1 MKTAGKHRSVIPKSP
16 RQDARLTVTGPPPIP
31 SLYCMASPTHIGGP
45 QKPLIHNAGKLVAMA
60 ASTGAALVS
69 IISFL
74 YSYGVIG
81 KSESHQTIGNL
92 GAAWVGLR
100 PAADTAYAIGDTI
113 HLAATITD
121 KSGAILVGAQ
131 PTWVS
136 ENPHVATVLNDGSV
150 IAAGP
155 GTTTISVA
163 VANLI
168 ARSRIF
174 VRQIVTSVDVVGV
187 ANDTTPVVAEG
198 ERKPLRAI
206 PRGARGHVVIG
217 LGARWRLDDTS
228 VATIDSLGGV
238 TGNTAGRTIAT
249 ATVDGVSGKSP
260 LLVVATAAEIATVAG
275 GAQRALAGKLV
286 PQAVVVRGASRRA
299 RPVEGVLVK
308 FGGADGQGGPEPAS
322 AITDADGRA
331 RTVWTLGDLP
341 GRQTLLATVERIDSA
356 LAIVAEAE
364 PVAANTK
371 LTALTEHPSGAA
383 GHEIADTIS
392 IRVSDST
399 GRALAD
405 VPVTWVALDGGRA
418 QSIDARSD
426 SVGEARALWTLGP
439 KAGTQRLR
447 AQVGSGHGK
456 SAVPPVTVRA
466 TALAGAAVGL
476 VVVSGDAQRGA
487 AGEPLPKALVLR
499 VVDSAG
505 NGVADAELQLSPSE
519 GTVPDTSIHTDS
531 LGIARVRWTLG
542 HAAGDH
548 ALAVHLDG
556 MKKLLKL
563 TAVARPATAANLSFD
578 DAPGETKSAR
588 AKGKHLVALVTDAFG
603 NPVPDARLSFSTR
616 SGSVRPT
623 RAVSDGNGRVKVSWT
638 LGTKPG
644 DQSLTGS
651 VQGTDVRGSFVVPGT
666 GVSTHTP
673 AKTASAKVTPSKTV
687 KKRS

>member
-1 MKTAGKHRSVIPKSP
+1 
-16 RQDARLTVTGPPPIP
+16 
-31 SLYCMASPTHIGGP
+31 MASPTRVSGA

-81 KSESHQTIGNL
+81 KSDSHQTIGNL

-136 ENPHVATVLNDGSV
+136 ENPRVARVLADGSV
-150 IAAGP
+150 IAEGQ

-163 VANLI
+163 VASLI

-174 VRQIVTSVDVVGV
+174 VRQTVTSVDVVGV

-206 PRGARGHVVIG
+206 PRDARGHPVIG
-217 LGARWRLDDTS
+217 LIPQWRLDDTS
-228 VATIDSLGGV
+228 VATIDTLGGV
-238 TGNTAGRTIAT
+238 TGKIAGRTIAT
-249 ATVDGVSGKSP
+249 ATVQDVSGRSP
-260 LLVVATAAEIATVAG
+260 LTVVATAADIATVAG
-275 GAQRALAGKLV
+275 GTQRALAGSLL
-286 PQAVVVRGASRRA
+286 PQAVVVRVTSRRA

-308 FGGADGQGGPEPAS
+308 FRLADGQGNLDPQS

-356 LAIVAEAE
+356 LAVVAEAD
-364 PVAANTK
+364 PVAANTR
-371 LTALTEHPSGAA
+371 LTALTENAGGEA
-383 GHEIADTIS
+383 GHVIGDTIA

-405 VPVTWVALDGGRA
+405 VTVTWVALDNGRA
-418 QSIDARSD
+418 QALDARSD
-426 SVGEARALWTLGP
+426 SVGEARAIWTLGP
-439 KAGTQRLR
+439 KAGVQRLR
-447 AQVGSGHGK
+447 AQVGTGHGK
-456 SAVPPVTVRA
+456 SAVPPVTVHA
-466 TALAGAAVGL
+466 TAGAGPAVGL
-476 VVVSGDAQRGA
+476 VVVSGDGQRGA
-487 AGEPLPKALVLR
+487 AGEPLTKALVLR

-519 GTVPDTSIHTDS
+519 GEVPDTSIHTDS

-548 ALAVHLDG
+548 SLAVHLDG

-563 TAVARPATAANLSFD
+563 TAVARPAAAANLSFD
-578 DAPGETKSAR
+578 DSPGESRSTH

-603 NPVPDARLSFSTR
+603 NPVPEARLSFSTH
-616 SGSVRPT
+616 SGSVSPS
-623 RAVSDGNGRVKVSWT
+623 RAVSDAKGRVTISWT

-651 VQGTDVRGSFVVPGT
+651 VQGTDVRGSFVVPA
-666 GVSTHTP
+666 VAAPPHTP
-673 AKTASAKVTPSKTV
+673 PAKATSAKSTSSKTA

>member
-1 MKTAGKHRSVIPKSP
+1 
-16 RQDARLTVTGPPPIP
+16 
-31 SLYCMASPTHIGGP
+31 MASPTRVSGA

-136 ENPHVATVLNDGSV
+136 ENLKVARVLAEGSV
-150 IAAGP
+150 IAEGP

-174 VRQIVTSVDVVGV
+174 VRQTVTSVDVVGV

-206 PRGARGHVVIG
+206 PRDARGHPVIG
-217 LGARWRLDDTS
+217 LIPQWRLDDTS
-228 VATIDSLGGV
+228 VATIDTLGGV
-238 TGNTAGRTIAT
+238 TGKIAGRTIAT
-249 ATVDGVSGKSP
+249 ATVQDVSGRSP
-260 LLVVATAAEIATVAG
+260 LTVVATAAEIATVAG
-275 GAQRALAGKLV
+275 GTQRALAGSLL
-286 PQAVVVRGASRRA
+286 PQAVVVRVTSRRA

-308 FGGADGQGGPEPAS
+308 FRVADGQGNLDPQS

-356 LAIVAEAE
+356 LAVVAEAD
-364 PVAANTK
+364 PVAANTR
-371 LTALTEHPSGAA
+371 LTALTENASGEA
-383 GHEIADTIS
+383 GRVIGDTIA

-405 VPVTWVALDGGRA
+405 VPVTWVALDNGRA
-418 QSIDARSD
+418 QALEARSD
-426 SVGEARALWTLGP
+426 SVGEARAIWTLGP
-439 KAGTQRLR
+439 KAGVQRLR

-456 SAVPPVTVRA
+456 SAVPPVTVHA
-466 TALAGAAVGL
+466 TAGAGTAVGL
-476 VVVSGDAQRGA
+476 VVVSGDGQRGA
-487 AGEPLPKALVLR
+487 AGEALAKPLVLR
-499 VVDSAG
+499 VIDAAG
-505 NGVADAELQLSPSE
+505 NGVADAELQLSPSDE
-519 GTVPDTSIHTDS
+519 YVPDTSIHTDS
-531 LGIARVRWTLG
+531 LGVARVRWTLG

-548 ALAVHLDG
+548 SLAVHLDG

-563 TAVARPATAANLSFD
+563 TAVARPAAAANLSFD
-578 DAPGETKSAR
+578 DLPGESKSTR
-588 AKGKHLVALVTDAFG
+588 AKGKRLLALVTDAFG
-603 NPVPDARLSFSTR
+603 NPVPDARLTFATH
-616 SGSVRPT
+616 SGSVSPS
-623 RAVSDGNGRVKVSWT
+623 RAVSDAKGRVKISWT

-651 VQGTDVRGSFVVPGT
+651 VQGTDVRGSFVVPAT
-666 GVSTHTP
+666 ATPTHTP
-673 AKTASAKVTPSKTV
+673 AKTASAKSTSSKTTR
-687 KKRS
+687 KRS

>member
-1 MKTAGKHRSVIPKSP
+1 
-16 RQDARLTVTGPPPIP
+16 
-31 SLYCMASPTHIGGP
+31 MAAPTRVSGA

-100 PAADTAYAIGDTI
+100 PAADTAFAIGDTI

-136 ENPHVATVLNDGSV
+136 ENPKVAVVLADGSV
-150 IAAGP
+150 IAEGP

-174 VRQIVTSVDVVGV
+174 VRQTVTSVDVVGA

-206 PRGARGHVVIG
+206 PRDARGHPVIG
-217 LGARWRLDDTS
+217 LIPKWRLDDTS
-228 VATIDSLGGV
+228 VATIDTLGGV
-238 TGNTAGRTIAT
+238 TGTMPGRTIVT
-249 ATVDGVSGKSP
+249 ATVNDISGRGP
-260 LLVVATAAEIATVAG
+260 ITVVATPAEIATVAG
-275 GAQRALAGKLV
+275 GTQRALAGSLL
-286 PQAVVVRGASRRA
+286 PQAVVVRVTSRRS

-308 FGGADGQGGPEPAS
+308 FRVSDGQGNLDPQS
-322 AITDADGRA
+322 AVTDADGRA

-356 LAIVAEAE
+356 HTIVAEAE

-371 LTALTEHPSGAA
+371 LTALTENASAEA
-383 GHEIADTIS
+383 GHAIPDTIT
-392 IRVSDST
+392 IRVADST

-405 VPVTWVALDGGRA
+405 VPVTWAALDGGRA
-418 QSIDARSD
+418 QAIDTRSD

-439 KAGTQRLR
+439 RAGPQRLR

-456 SAVPPVTVRA
+456 GAVPPLTVRA
-466 TALAGAAVGL
+466 TAGAGTAVGL
-476 VVVSGDAQRGA
+476 VVVSGDGQRGV
-487 AGEPLPKALVLR
+487 AGEPLAKHIVLR
-499 VVDSAG
+499 VVDAAG

-519 GTVPDTSIHTDS
+519 GSVPDTSIHTDS

-563 TAVARPATAANLSFD
+563 TAVARPAAAANLSFD
-578 DAPGETKSAR
+578 DAPGE
-588 AKGKHLVALVTDAFG
+588 AKGTHAKSKHLIALVTDAYG

-616 SGSVRPT
+616 SGSVTPA
-623 RAVSDGNGRVKVSWT
+623 RAVSDTKGRVKISWT

-644 DQSLTGS
+644 DQSLSGA
-651 VQGTDVRGSFVVPGT
+651 VQGTDVRESFVVPGAGAPT
-666 GVSTHTP
+666 RTP
-673 AKTASAKVTPSKTV
+673 AKTAATKTSSSKTT

>member
-1 MKTAGKHRSVIPKSP
+1 
-16 RQDARLTVTGPPPIP
+16 
-31 SLYCMASPTHIGGP
+31 
-45 QKPLIHNAGKLVAMA
+45 MA

-136 ENPHVATVLNDGSV
+136 ENLKVARVLADGSV
-150 IAAGP
+150 IAEGP

-174 VRQIVTSVDVVGV
+174 VRQTVTSVDVVGV

-206 PRGARGHVVIG
+206 PRDARGHPVIG
-217 LGARWRLDDTS
+217 LIPQWRLDDTS
-228 VATIDSLGGV
+228 VATIDTLGGV
-238 TGNTAGRTIAT
+238 TGKIAGRTIAT
-249 ATVDGVSGKSP
+249 ATVQEVSGRSP
-260 LLVVATAAEIATVAG
+260 LTVVATAAEIATVAG
-275 GAQRALAGKLV
+275 GTQRALAGSLL
-286 PQAVVVRGASRRA
+286 PQAVVVRVTSRRA

-308 FGGADGQGGPEPAS
+308 FRVADGQGNLDPQS

-356 LAIVAEAE
+356 LAVVAEAD
-364 PVAANTK
+364 PVAANTR
-371 LTALTEHPSGAA
+371 LTALTENASGEA
-383 GHEIADTIS
+383 GHVIGDTIA

-405 VPVTWVALDGGRA
+405 VPVTWVALDNGRA
-418 QSIDARSD
+418 QALEARSD
-426 SVGEARALWTLGP
+426 SVGEARAIWTLGP
-439 KAGTQRLR
+439 KAGVQRLR

-456 SAVPPVTVRA
+456 SAVPPVTVHA
-466 TALAGAAVGL
+466 TAGAGTAVGL
-476 VVVSGDAQRGA
+476 VVVSGDGQRGA
-487 AGEPLPKALVLR
+487 AGEPLARPLVLR
-499 VVDSAG
+499 VIDAAG

-519 GTVPDTSIHTDS
+519 GSVPDTSIHTDS

-548 ALAVHLDG
+548 SLAVHLDG

-563 TAVARPATAANLSFD
+563 TAVARPAAAANLSFD
-578 DAPGETKSAR
+578 DLPGESKSTR
-588 AKGKHLVALVTDAFG
+588 AKGKRLLALVTDAFG
-603 NPVPDARLSFSTR
+603 NPVPDARLTFATH
-616 SGSVRPT
+616 SGSVSPS
-623 RAVSDGNGRVKVSWT
+623 RAVSDAKGRVKISWT

-666 GVSTHTP
+666 ATPTHTP
-673 AKTASAKVTPSKTV
+673 AKTASAKSTSSKTTR
-687 KKRS
+687 KRS

>member
-1 MKTAGKHRSVIPKSP
+1 
-16 RQDARLTVTGPPPIP
+16 
-31 SLYCMASPTHIGGP
+31 MASPTRVSGA

-136 ENPHVATVLNDGSV
+136 ENLKVARVLADGSV
-150 IAAGP
+150 IAEGP

-174 VRQIVTSVDVVGV
+174 VRQTVTSVDVVGV

-206 PRGARGHVVIG
+206 PRDARGHPVIG
-217 LGARWRLDDTS
+217 LIPQWRLDDTS
-228 VATIDSLGGV
+228 VATIDTLGGV
-238 TGNTAGRTIAT
+238 TGKIAGRTIAT
-249 ATVDGVSGKSP
+249 ATVQGISGRSP
-260 LLVVATAAEIATVAG
+260 LTVVATAAEIATVAG
-275 GAQRALAGKLV
+275 GTQRALAGSLL
-286 PQAVVVRGASRRA
+286 PQAVVVRVTSRRA

-308 FGGADGQGGPEPAS
+308 FRVADGQGNLDPQS

-356 LAIVAEAE
+356 LAVVAEAD
-364 PVAANTK
+364 PVAANTR
-371 LTALTEHPSGAA
+371 LTALTENASGEA
-383 GHEIADTIS
+383 GHVIGDTIA

-405 VPVTWVALDGGRA
+405 VPVTWVALDNGRA
-418 QSIDARSD
+418 QALEARSD
-426 SVGEARALWTLGP
+426 SVGEARAIWTLGP
-439 KAGTQRLR
+439 KAGVQRLR

-456 SAVPPVTVRA
+456 SAVPPVTVHA
-466 TALAGAAVGL
+466 TAGAGTAVGL
-476 VVVSGDAQRGA
+476 VVVSGDGQRGA
-487 AGEPLPKALVLR
+487 AGEPLAKPLVLR
-499 VVDSAG
+499 VIDSAG

-519 GTVPDTSIHTDS
+519 GSVPDTSIHTDS

-548 ALAVHLDG
+548 SLAVHLDG

-563 TAVARPATAANLSFD
+563 TAVARPAAAANLSFD
-578 DAPGETKSAR
+578 DSPGEAKSTR

-603 NPVPDARLSFSTR
+603 NPVPDARLSFATR
-616 SGSVRPT
+616 SGSVSPS
-623 RAVSDGNGRVKVSWT
+623 RAVSDAKGRVRISWT

-651 VQGTDVRGSFVVPGT
+651 VQGTDVRGSFVVPAT
-666 GVSTHTP
+666 AAPTHTP
-673 AKTASAKVTPSKTV
+673 AKTASAKSTSSKTTR
-687 KKRS
+687 KRS

>member
-1 MKTAGKHRSVIPKSP
+1 M
-16 RQDARLTVTGPPPIP
+16 
-31 SLYCMASPTHIGGP
+31 
-45 QKPLIHNAGKLVAMA
+45 IHNAGKLVAMA

-100 PAADTAYAIGDTI
+100 PAADTAYSIGDTI

-136 ENPHVATVLNDGSV
+136 ENLKVARVLADGSV
-150 IAAGP
+150 IAEGP
-155 GTTTISVA
+155 GSTTISVA

-168 ARSRIF
+168 ARSRIL
-174 VRQIVTSVDVVGV
+174 VRQTVMSVDVVGV

-206 PRGARGHVVIG
+206 PRDARGHPVIG
-217 LGARWRLDDTS
+217 LAAQWRLDDTS
-228 VATIDSLGGV
+228 VAVVDSLGGV
-238 TGNTAGRTIAT
+238 TGKMAGRTIAT
-249 ATVDGVSGKSP
+249 ATVQDVSGRSP
-260 LLVVATAAEIATVAG
+260 LTVVATAAELTTVAG
-275 GAQRALAGKLV
+275 GNQRASAGNLL
-286 PQAVVVRGASRRA
+286 PQAVVVRVTSRRA

-308 FGGADGQGGPEPAS
+308 FRVADGQGALDPAS
-322 AITDADGRA
+322 AITDADGRV

-341 GRQTLLATVERIDSA
+341 GRQTLFATVERIDSA

-364 PVAANTK
+364 PLASNTR
-371 LTALTEHPSGAA
+371 LTVLTENASGRA
-383 GHEIADTIS
+383 GHELTDTIA

-405 VPVTWVALDGGRA
+405 VPVAWVALDGGRA
-418 QSIDARSD
+418 EALDARSD
-426 SVGEARALWTLGP
+426 SLGEARARWTLGP

-456 SAVPPVTVRA
+456 GAVPPVTVRA
-466 TALAGAAVGL
+466 SAQAGTAVGL
-476 VVVSGDAQRGA
+476 IVVSGDAQRGA
-487 AGEPLPKALVLR
+487 AGEPLAKALVLK

-505 NGVADAELQLSPSE
+505 NGVADAELELSPSE

-531 LGIARVRWTLG
+531 LGIARVHWTLG
-542 HAAGDH
+542 HSAGDNS
-548 ALAVHLDG
+548 LAVHLDG

-563 TAVARPATAANLSFD
+563 TAVARPAAPANLSFD
-578 DAPGETKSAR
+578 DAPGEAKSTHAR
-588 AKGKHLVALVTDAFG
+588 GKHLIALVTDAYG
-603 NPVPDARLSFSTR
+603 NPVPDARVSFSTR
-616 SGSVRPT
+616 SGSVTPG
-623 RAVSDGNGRVKVSWT
+623 RAVSDVKGRVKVSWV
-638 LGTKPG
+638 LGSKPG
-644 DQSLTGS
+644 DQSLLGS
-651 VQGTDVRGSFVVPGT
+651 VQGTDVRGSFVIPGAASPT
-666 GVSTHTP
+666 KTP
-673 AKTASAKVTPSKTV
+673 AKPASAKSTSSKTS

>member
-1 MKTAGKHRSVIPKSP
+1 
-16 RQDARLTVTGPPPIP
+16 
-31 SLYCMASPTHIGGP
+31 MASPTPVRIGGVV
-45 QKPLIHNAGKLVAMA
+45 QKPIIHNAGKLIAMA

-100 PAADTAYAIGDTI
+100 PSVDTAYAVGDTI

-121 KSGAILVGAQ
+121 KNGAILVGAK

-136 ENPHVATVLNDGSV
+136 ENPKVATVLNDGSV
-150 IAAGP
+150 IAEGP

-163 VANLI
+163 VADLI
-168 ARSRIF
+168 ARSRVF

-206 PRGARGHVVIG
+206 PRDARGHPVVG
-217 LGARWRLDDTS
+217 QLAQWRLDDTT
-228 VATIDSLGGV
+228 VATVDTLGGV
-238 TGNTAGRTIAT
+238 TGKIAGRTIAT
-249 ATVDGVSGKSP
+249 ATVNGISGKTP
-260 LLVVATAAEIATVAG
+260 ITVVATAAELNTVAG
-275 GAQRALAGKLV
+275 GTQRAVVGSLL
-286 PQAVVVRGASRRA
+286 PQAVVVRVTSRRA

-308 FGGADGQGGPEPAS
+308 FRVADGQGSLEPPS
-322 AITDADGRA
+322 AITDADGRV
-331 RTVWTLGDLP
+331 RTVWTLGDQP
-341 GRQTLLATVERIDSA
+341 GRQTMLASVERIDSA

-364 PVAANTK
+364 PVAVNTRVA
-371 LTALTEHPSGAA
+371 ALNEHLSGEA
-383 GHEIADTIS
+383 GKPLGDTVAVRIT
-392 IRVSDST
+392 DST

-418 QSIDARSD
+418 EAIDARTD
-426 SVGEARALWTLGP
+426 SLGQARARWTFGP

-456 SAVPPVTVRA
+456 TAVPPITVRA
-466 TALAGAAVGL
+466 SAEAGAAVGL

-487 AGEPLPKALVLR
+487 AGAPLPKPLVVK
-499 VVDSAG
+499 VVDATG
-505 NGVADAELQLSPSE
+505 NGVADADLELSPSD
-519 GTVPDTSIHTDS
+519 GAVPDTSVHTDS
-531 LGIARVRWTLG
+531 NGIARIRWTLG

-548 ALAVHLDG
+548 SLAVHLDG
-556 MKKLLKL
+556 VEKLFKL
-563 TAVARPATAANLSFD
+563 TALARPAAPANLSFD
-578 DAPGETKSAR
+578 DAPGESKSAR
-588 AKGKHLVALVTDAFG
+588 AKAKRLVALVTDAYG
-603 NPVPDARLSFSTR
+603 NPVPEVHLTFSTR
-616 SGSVRPT
+616 SGRVSPS
-623 RAVSDGNGRVKVSWT
+623 RAVSDTKGRVKVSWT

-644 DQSLTGS
+644 DQTLLGS
-651 VQGTDVRGSFVVPGT
+651 VAGTDVRGSFVLPG
-666 GVSTHTP
+666 VASPHTS
-673 AKTASAKVTPSKTV
+673 AKTTSSKSSAAKS